1 MSAAQPEPAGSAT
14 ISAPLNTLVTLWVA
28 VGS

>member
-14 ISAPLNTLVTLWVA
+14 ISAPLNTLVTPLL
-28 VGS
+28 